1 LSREEESRLVAEIEA
16 AVRRLVQ
23 ARERAAQDEQVLA
36 ETMLRCFQAGLAW
49 QQIADSAAPAG
60 ISSAEAARLKAKG
73 ASEVAAPVLNSEP
86 RGISVAEAAKRLGVQ
101 RATVYRRIDKG
112 ELRAVVDEAGRTRVI
127 LEE

>member
-1 LSREEESRLVAEIEA
+1 MGEIEA

-73 ASEVAAPVLNSEP
+73 ASELAAGASGSAEPV
-86 RGISVAEAAKRLGVQ
+86 GVSVVEAARRLGIE
-101 RATVYRRIDKG
+101 RRTVYRRIDRG
-112 ELRAVVDEAGRTRVI
+112 EMKAVVDAQGKTRVI
-127 LEE
+127 LDE

>member
-1 LSREEESRLVAEIEA
+1 MGEIEA

-73 ASEVAAPVLNSEP
+73 ASEVAAGASGSAEPV
-86 RGISVAEAAKRLGVQ
+86 GVSVAEAAKRLGVQ

-112 ELRAVVDEAGRTRVI
+112 ELKAVVDEAGRTRVV

>member
-1 LSREEESRLVAEIEA
+1 MGEIEA

-23 ARERAAQDEQVLA
+23 ARERAAHEEQVLA

-73 ASEVAAPVLNSEP
+73 ASEVVAPALNSEP
-86 RGISVAEAAKRLGVQ
+86 RSISVAEAAKRLGVQ

-112 ELRAVVDEAGRTRVI
+112 ELKAVVDEAGRTRVV

>member
-1 LSREEESRLVAEIEA
+1 MGEIEA

-112 ELRAVVDEAGRTRVI
+112 ELKAVVDEAGRTRVV